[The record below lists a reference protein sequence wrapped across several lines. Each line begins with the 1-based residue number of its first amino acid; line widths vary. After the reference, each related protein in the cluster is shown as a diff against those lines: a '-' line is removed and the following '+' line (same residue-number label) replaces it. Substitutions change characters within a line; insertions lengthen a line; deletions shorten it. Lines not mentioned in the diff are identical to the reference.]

1 MSVSGPAHDRMEWTD
16 VDLWLFEIVEKAEL
30 SDLQGYLLQ
39 LRRILQVNGRLTIY
53 LHYLGLRES

>member
-1 MSVSGPAHDRMEWTD
+1 MIKWTD